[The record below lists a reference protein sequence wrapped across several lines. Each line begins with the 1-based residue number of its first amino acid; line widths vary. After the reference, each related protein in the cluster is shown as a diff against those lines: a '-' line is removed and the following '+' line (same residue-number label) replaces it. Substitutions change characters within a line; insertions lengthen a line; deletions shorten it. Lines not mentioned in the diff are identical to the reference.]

1 MAQYPNASRWFDAI
15 SARPAVQRG
24 LKVLADESSAAPIDD
39 KARDVMFGKTQFQ
52 RR

>member
-1 MAQYPNASRWFDAI
+1 
-15 SARPAVQRG
+15 
-24 LKVLADESSAAPIDD
+24 VLASENAAVPIDD